1 MNDYRSGHRQRIKK
15 KYLETGKDAFNEEY
29 ELLELLLT
37 FSIPRRDC
45 KVIAKDL
52 LEKFGTLSNVL
63 HESRENLELVSG
75 VKENSYILF
84 KLILDLNKHIL
95 KEEKLKEVHI
105 NGTEDLIKYL
115 RQDIGFIKKEV
126 FKVIFLDS
134 SNKFIEEETLF
145 KGTLDKSYIY
155 PRELLEKIFKYSAK
169 SVIFSHNHPSGNL
182 KPSKQDVNF
191 TKRMKKLLKELDVR
205 LLDHIII
212 GRNSYFSFLEN
223 ELLED

>member
-1 MNDYRSGHRQRIKK
+1 MNDFRSGHRQRIKK
-15 KYLETGKDAFNEEY
+15 KYLEIGKDAFNEEY

-37 FSIPRRDC
+37 FSIPRKDC
-45 KVIAKDL
+45 KVIAKEL
-52 LEKFGTLSNVL
+52 LKRFGTLSNVL
-63 HESRENLELVSG
+63 HEARENLELVSG
-75 VKENSYILF
+75 IKENSYILF

-105 NGTEDLIKYL
+105 NGTEDLVKFL
-115 RQDIGFIKKEV
+115 RQDMGFIKKEV

-134 SNKFIEEETLF
+134 SNKFLEEETLF
-145 KGTLDKSYIY
+145 KGTVDKSYIY

-169 SVIFSHNHPSGNL
+169 SVIFSHNHPSGNV

-191 TKRMKKLLKELDVR
+191 TNRMKKLLKELDVR

>member
-191 TKRMKKLLKELDVR
+191 TNRMKKLLKELDVR

>member
-134 SNKFIEEETLF
+134 SNKFIEEETLLREHWI
-145 KGTLDKSYIY
+145 KVIYTQGSY
-155 PRELLEKIFKYSAK
+155 
-169 SVIFSHNHPSGNL
+169 
-182 KPSKQDVNF
+182 
-191 TKRMKKLLKELDVR
+191 
-205 LLDHIII
+205 
-212 GRNSYFSFLEN
+212 
-223 ELLED
+223 

>member
-15 KYLETGKDAFNEEY
+15 KYLEIGKDAFNEEY

-45 KVIAKDL
+45 KVIAKQL
-52 LEKFGTLSNVL
+52 LEKFGTLSNIF
-63 HESRENLELVSG
+63 HESRENLELISG

-105 NGTEDLIKYL
+105 NGTDDLVKYL

-145 KGTLDKSYIY
+145 KGTVDKSYVY
-155 PRELLEKIFKYSAK
+155 PRELLEKIFKYGAK
-169 SVIFSHNHPSGNL
+169 SVIFSHNHPSGNI

-191 TKRMKKLLKELDVR
+191 TNRMKKLLKELDVR